1 MVEGAPLLEK
11 VGGTEEIEK
20 ILTLMEREA
29 ASSPILVPFLN
40 GNDSLPCHDQIR
52 KALAAAA
59 ASENLENLPTLPT
72 DQLQAAHN
80 QYQMQPEHFEMWLG
94 CFNRSMVAHILP
106 PDVAD
111 KLHHCFQSLTS
122 AMQIPSMTRLTS
134 PEEDDKDKLDDK
146 MDWGRLQGL
155 IDELGGENG
164 LSTLIEKWYFFI
176 SEEPSINVFFTGQR
190 PQVMMFQ
197 TRFWKKVLREGLHPD
212 GRRQLR
218 LIQIHQHLRITH
230 QHFDT
235 FVRCLL
241 SACDELKLSQNS
253 CNNMRAAVECFRPQ
267 IVKDY
272 A

>member
-1 MVEGAPLLEK
+1 MPCPDPQR
-11 VGGTEEIEK
+11 
-20 ILTLMEREA
+20 TLCSSRQRELGESA
-29 ASSPILVPFLN
+29 
-40 GNDSLPCHDQIR
+40 
-52 KALAAAA
+52 
-59 ASENLENLPTLPT
+59 
-72 DQLQAAHN
+72 QAACRSASGCPCAVSDE
-80 QYQMQPEHFEMWLG
+80 PEHFEMWLG

-111 KLHHCFQSLTS
+111 KMQHCFQSLTS
-122 AMQIPSMTRLTS
+122 AMQIHELPRMTS
-134 PEEDDKDKLDDK
+134 PEEDGKDTMEDKLLN
-146 MDWGRLQGL
+146 WGRLQEL

-164 LSTLIEKWYFFI
+164 LSSLIEKWYFYI
-176 SEEPSINVFFTGQR
+176 SEEPSINVFFTGTR

-230 QHFDT
+230 HHFDT

-241 SACDELKLSQNS
+241 NACEALNLSQNS
-253 CNNMRAAVECFRPQ
+253 SNNMRAAVECFRPQ